1 MSTVAIIAAMEGE
14 IAPLVRDWPVRRFT
28 HAGLTFRVR
37 GQGDFVAIAGG
48 IGRDAVSRAANA
60 VMAQYHPQMLVSVGV
75 AGALERELKV
85 GTLFIPS
92 VIVDSLSNVQYRTGL
107 GAGVLVTASKV
118 VDNSAKQQLHDQFQ
132 AQVVDMEAA
141 AVAEAARIHG
151 TGFRCVKAISD
162 ELDFE
167 MPPLNRFVDA
177 DGRFHTKRFVAWAAF
192 RPRRWPSILEL
203 GRNTAKASAALCEW
217 LSRLDRVELRS

>member
-1 MSTVAIIAAMEGE
+1 MNTVAIIAAMEGE
-14 IAPLVRDWPVRRFT
+14 IAPLARDWPERRFT
-28 HAGLTFRVR
+28 HEGRTFRVR
-37 GQGDFVAIAGG
+37 ERGDFVAISGG
-48 IGRDAVSRAANA
+48 IGRDAASRAANA
-60 VMAQYHPQMLVSVGV
+60 VISQYHPRMVVSAGV

-92 VIVDSLSNVQYRTGL
+92 VIVDSLSNAQYRTGL
-107 GAGVLVTASKV
+107 GAGVLVTASQV
-118 VDNSAKQQLHDQFQ
+118 VGNSAKQQLHDKFQ
-132 AQVVDMEAA
+132 AQAVDMEAA
-141 AVAEAARIHG
+141 AVAETARIHG
-151 TGFRCVKAISD
+151 TGFLCVKAISD

-167 MPPLNRFVDA
+167 MPPLNRFVDPE
-177 DGRFHTKRFVAWAAF
+177 GRFHTERFVAWAAF

>member
-1 MSTVAIIAAMEGE
+1 MSTVAIISAMEGE

-28 HAGLTFRVR
+28 HEGRTFRVR

-48 IGRDAVSRAANA
+48 IGRAAATRAANA

-92 VIVDSLSNVQYRTGL
+92 VIVDSLSNIQYRTGL
-107 GAGVLVTASKV
+107 GAGVLVTASQV
-118 VDNSAKQQLHDQFQ
+118 VDNSAKQQLHHQFQ
-132 AQVVDMEAA
+132 AQAVDMEAA
-141 AVAEAARIHG
+141 AVVEAARIQG
-151 TGFRCVKAISD
+151 AQFRCVKAISD

-177 DGRFHTKRFVAWAAF
+177 EGRFHTGRFVAWAAF
-192 RPRRWPSILEL
+192 RPRRWPSILQL
-203 GRNTAKASAALCEW
+203 ARNTAKASAALCEW
-217 LSRLDRVELRS
+217 LSYADRMELRP